1 MFEAFGST
9 LAITLVLVGMTGATV
24 YLFMQRKKTD
34 LESKS
39 ADDSARMTFLQAQR
53 LIYEEVRDVCEMALV
68 RKNFTSTIPLEE
80 DRKFPFLNVHMPGTS
95 RKLLINYSGTIV
107 CGFELKDVKILPE
120 ASGRLQIS
128 LPRSKILDIYADM
141 KSVKVYHKE
150 TGIFA
155 EEIKLEEQNA
165 LVAANLEEHGQ
176 QEIQEGLLDR
186 ADANARQLL
195 HSRIT
200 NRGLNRNFDVEIL
213 TLSNENIWALN
224 APPNI

>member
-80 DRKFPFLNVHMPGTS
+80 DRKFPLLNVHMPGSS
-95 RKLLINYSGTIV
+95 RKFLMDYSGTIV
-107 CGFELKDVKILPE
+107 CGFDLSGVKI
-120 ASGRLQIS
+120 
-128 LPRSKILDIYADM
+128 
-141 KSVKVYHKE
+141 
-150 TGIFA
+150 
-155 EEIKLEEQNA
+155 
-165 LVAANLEEHGQ
+165 
-176 QEIQEGLLDR
+176 
-186 ADANARQLL
+186 
-195 HSRIT
+195 SRD
-200 NRGLNRNFDVEIL
+200 G
-213 TLSNENIWALN
+213 TLSNKVKFSCRRAKFWTPMPTLN
-224 APPNI
+224 LLKFICKTRGFWRRT